1 MGVIREITFG
11 GRRMQLVATSTSW
24 RRGAGAVCL
33 VLAAAAGGGV
43 ARAGPADADA
53 TATFQQY
60 CFQCHGEAAAMAGIN
75 LKELTAEPSFSNK
88 FPQWRKVIAA
98 LEQKQ
103 MPPENLPRPSEAERR
118 QAAGWIRS
126 ELDAFVKRH
135 ADDPGPVT
143 VRRLTSAEY
152 AYTVRDLTG
161 LGLNVDRDFATDA
174 VGGEGFTN
182 FGDVQFMAD
191 ANLERYLAA
200 AKRIADHAVIGAGPL
215 EFFTHPGQSGFELSA
230 IHRIHEIYRAHGFR
244 AVSAEGGLPFGLER
258 YGKAFYAAWRYKH
271 RKALGEAGA
280 GLSELAEREG
290 ISPRF
295 ADHIWSAVN
304 RENVDFPMSEVVS
317 RWRNLPPPEAAE
329 ADVREACSEIQ
340 EYVIYWPRWLFGA
353 SVSRQ
358 ATGGAGDERS
368 LAINDTSV
376 SASRTHEFTYLRRG
390 RLENED
396 PDQDPG
402 SVYFSVES
410 ANPDSTDQPTLVWRN
425 ARVTVQDRDRGD
437 LPERPLRKL
446 LSDEEAA
453 AFRFGVHPDGKT
465 QIGPNDFATVGE
477 VEGLFHVPVPENSRN
492 FTLKVSVEADLTGSD
507 AVLRVIMLDS
517 KRDTRGRPESALLA
531 DPTSPGFKTWKSQV
545 LDYAAQYPA
554 SSHGEPT
561 PADRDPIPPPFDNT
575 YNQPERDRFHFRVK
589 YFRDDEFLTGKM
601 LDDATREKLEQAWSD
616 LKASFEYHDAILDF
630 VDDKYSLDLDDKGI
644 ADLSKPEIESLPP
657 EPRGYATA
665 LRGEHDAV
673 HAKQMAA
680 HPGHIEDCIKFASR
694 AWRRPISAEE
704 KDTLRKFYTEA
715 RERLDLDH
723 TKAIRA
729 LLTRIL
735 VSPAFLYR
743 LETPD
748 SPAGPARLSDWEIAS
763 RLSYFL
769 WSSPP
774 DGELRR
780 VAQAGELADPA
791 RLERQVKRMLAGP
804 KARRF
809 AAEFFGQW
817 LGFYRFDQH
826 RGVDT
831 TRFPKFTDEVKSS
844 MLDEAVSF
852 FEHIVREERP
862 VREILSADYAFLNR
876 TLAEHYGIEE
886 RVDATEKVERV
897 NGANAFQRGGMM
909 RLGAILTATSAPL
922 RTSPVKRGDWI
933 LRRVLGTP
941 TPTPPADAGSI
952 PADERLFG
960 GLTVREQLESHRSNP
975 SCASCHTRI
984 DPLGFSLE
992 HYDSI
997 GRWREQY
1004 SNGKPID
1011 DSGTLADQ
1019 TEIAGIHGILRYL
1032 ENHEQQVLRNL
1043 SNKLVGYALGRT
1055 VLASDQQLIDRLT
1068 ELGGDATF
1076 SQLAATIVTS
1086 KQFRYHRGQGEAS
1099 VAADPNPVREAR
1111 RVLLAKE
1118 R

>member
-1 MGVIREITFG
+1 
-11 GRRMQLVATSTSW
+11 
-24 RRGAGAVCL
+24 
-33 VLAAAAGGGV
+33 
-43 ARAGPADADA
+43 
-53 TATFQQY
+53 
-60 CFQCHGEAAAMAGIN
+60 MAGIN
-75 LKELTAEPSFSNK
+75 LQELASEPSFSNK
-88 FPQWRKVIAA
+88 FPQWRKVVAA
-98 LEQKQ
+98 LEQNR
-103 MPPENLPRPSEAERR
+103 MPPENLPQPSETERR

-126 ELDAFVKRH
+126 ELDDYVSQH
-135 ADDPGPVT
+135 AGDPGPVT

-161 LGLNVDRDFATDA
+161 LDLNVDRDFATDA

-191 ANLERYLAA
+191 ANLERYLTS

-215 EFFTHPGQSGFELSA
+215 DFFTHPGQSGFELSA
-230 IHRIHEIYRAHGFR
+230 IHRIQEIYRSHGFR

-258 YGKAFYAAWRYKH
+258 NAKAFYAAWRYKH
-271 RKALGEAGA
+271 REALGEAGA
-280 GLSELAEREG
+280 SLHEFAAREG
-290 ISPRF
+290 VSPRF

-304 RENVDFPMSEVVS
+304 REDLTFPVSEVVS
-317 RWRNLPPPEAAE
+317 RWRNLPPPESADK
-329 ADVREACSEIQ
+329 DVREACTEIQ
-340 EYVIYWPRWLFGA
+340 EFVIYWPRWLFGA

-368 LAINDTSV
+368 LAINDASV

-390 RLENED
+390 RRENED
-396 PDQDPG
+396 RDKDPG

-437 LPERPLRKL
+437 LPERPLREL

-453 AFRFGVHPDGKT
+453 EFRFGVHPGGNT
-465 QIGPNDFATVGE
+465 EIGPDDFATVGE
-477 VEGLFHVPVPENSRN
+477 VERLFHVPVPENSRN
-492 FTLKVSVEADLTGSD
+492 FTLKVSVEADLAGSD
-507 AVLRVIMLDS
+507 AVLRVIVLDS

-531 DPTSPGFKTWKSQV
+531 DPESPGFKTWKSQV
-545 LDYAAQYPA
+545 LDYAAHFPA

-589 YFRDDEFLTGKM
+589 YFRDDQFLADKM
-601 LDDATREKLEQAWSD
+601 LDDATRERLEQAWSD
-616 LKASFEYHDAILDF
+616 LKGSFEYHDAILDF
-630 VDDKYSLDLDDKGI
+630 VGDKYGLDLGGAGI
-644 ADLSKPEIESLPP
+644 ADLSKAEIEALPP
-657 EPRGYATA
+657 EPRAYATV

-673 HAKQMAA
+673 HARQIAA
-680 HPGHIEDCIKFASR
+680 HPGHIEDCIRFASR
-694 AWRRPISAEE
+694 AWRRTLSAEE
-704 KDTLRKFYTEA
+704 KDALRKFYTEA
-715 RERLDLDH
+715 REHLDLDH
-723 TKAIRA
+723 TKAVRA

-743 LETPD
+743 LETPA
-748 SPAGPARLSDWEIAS
+748 SPTGPAQVSDWEIAS

-780 VAQAGELADPA
+780 AAQAGELADPA
-791 RLERQVKRMLAGP
+791 QLERQVKRMLADP

-831 TRFPKFTDEVKSS
+831 TRFPEFTDEVKSS

-876 TLAEHYGIEE
+876 TLAEHYGIDEE
-886 RVDATEKVERV
+886 IAAMEGVERV
-897 NGANAFQRGGMM
+897 SGANAFQRGGMM
-909 RLGAILTATSAPL
+909 RLGAVLTATSAPL

-960 GLTVREQLESHRSNP
+960 GLTVRERLEAHRTNP
-975 SCASCHTRI
+975 SCVSCHSRI

-997 GRWREQY
+997 GRWREKY
-1004 SNGKPID
+1004 SNGKPIH
-1011 DSGTLADQ
+1011 DSGILADQ
-1019 TEIAGIHGILRYL
+1019 TEVAGIDGILRYL
-1032 ENHEQQVLRNL
+1032 EDHQQQMLRNL
-1043 SNKLVGYALGRT
+1043 SSKLVGYALGRT
-1055 VLASDQQLIDRLT
+1055 VLASDQPLIDRLT
-1068 ELGGDATF
+1068 ELGGGATF

-1086 KQFRYHRGQGEAS
+1086 KQFRYHSGQGEAS
-1099 VAADPNPVREAR
+1099 LAEGVNPVRQKR